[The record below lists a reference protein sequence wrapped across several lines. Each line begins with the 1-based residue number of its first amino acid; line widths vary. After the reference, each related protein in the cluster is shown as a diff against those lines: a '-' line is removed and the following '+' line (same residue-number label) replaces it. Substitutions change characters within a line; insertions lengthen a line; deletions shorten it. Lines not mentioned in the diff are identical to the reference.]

1 MMKCSFQIK
10 LEFLL
15 WDVKRAQ
22 MFLLLLSMFFMSVMY
37 ILMNLEGPNGKDFT
51 LELEQLLQVYLS

>member
-1 MMKCSFQIK
+1 MKCSFQIK

>member
-1 MMKCSFQIK
+1 MKCSFQIK

-22 MFLLLLSMFFMSVMY
+22 MFFLLLSMFFMSVMY